1 MAADLRNVL
10 SICLNAQWIAEIG
23 RGARRIVITPHFAG
37 LSKGGSP
44 TISAAGVA
52 SSAPPALASDFS
64 RNEIPT
70 EAERE
75 VC

>member
-23 RGARRIVITPHFAG
+23 RGARPIVITPHFAG
-37 LSKGGSP
+37 LCERWV
-44 TISAAGVA
+44 SAAGVA

-70 EAERE
+70 EAEPE